1 MISFQDKNKFLLNC
15 KKKDAKRKNKIY
27 NMSKK
32 IDFNNLPYKNKNKNL
47 VPINFIRFI
56 GPLNIYENV
65 RNGNISIEKAIE
77 DQKQFKSNLSLI
89 TSGDPKF
96 R

>member
-1 MISFQDKNKFLLNC
+1 MISFQDKKKFLLNC

-56 GPLNIYENV
+56 GPLNIYKNV

>member
-1 MISFQDKNKFLLNC
+1 MISFKDKKKFLLNC

-77 DQKQFKSNLSLI
+77 DQMQFKSNLSLI
-89 TSGDPKF
+89 TSGNPKF

>member
-1 MISFQDKNKFLLNC
+1 MISFQDKKKFLLNC

-27 NMSKK
+27 NMSEK

-56 GPLNIYENV
+56 GPLNIYKNV

-89 TSGDPKF
+89 TSGNPKF

>member
-1 MISFQDKNKFLLNC
+1 MISFQDKKKFLLNC

-56 GPLNIYENV
+56 GTLNIYKNV
-65 RNGNISIEKAIE
+65 RNGNISIEKSNRRSKAI
-77 DQKQFKSNLSLI
+77 
-89 TSGDPKF
+89 
-96 R
+96 

>member
-1 MISFQDKNKFLLNC
+1 MISFQDKKKFLLNC

-47 VPINFIRFI
+47 VPINFIRVI

-77 DQKQFKSNLSLI
+77 DQMQFKSNLSLI
-89 TSGDPKF
+89 TSGNPKF

>member
-1 MISFQDKNKFLLNC
+1 MISFQDKRKFLLNC
-15 KKKDAKRKNKIY
+15 KKKDAERKSKIY

-32 IDFNNLPYKNKNKNL
+32 IDFNKLPYINKNKNL

-56 GPLNIYENV
+56 GSLNIYENI
-65 RNGNISIEKAIE
+65 RSGNISIEKAIK

-89 TSGDPKF
+89 TSGNPKF

>member
-1 MISFQDKNKFLLNC
+1 MISFQDKKKFLLNC

-47 VPINFIRFI
+47 VPVNFIRFI

-77 DQKQFKSNLSLI
+77 DQMQFKSNLSLI
-89 TSGDPKF
+89 TSGNPKF